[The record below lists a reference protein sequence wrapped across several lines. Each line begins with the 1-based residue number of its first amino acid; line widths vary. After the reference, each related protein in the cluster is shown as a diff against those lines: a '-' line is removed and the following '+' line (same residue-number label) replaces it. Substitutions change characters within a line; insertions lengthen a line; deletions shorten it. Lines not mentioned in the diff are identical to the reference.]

1 MYSRQEKEKAL
12 EIYKQTESVSATVR
26 ILGYPTREHL
36 YHWIYESK
44 RPKKERKQLP
54 FVGNPPE
61 HPRNP
66 SLDVKLDAIKRCFE
80 QGENVKFVSE
90 DIGYSRASI
99 YQWRKRYLKE
109 GTLGLMNSKNI
120 ASGELKEGLVST
132 ESYVLSTQEIK
143 ELRKQMLDM
152 QMEIDILKETI
163 NVLKKDPGIDQTA
176 LSNREKAVIIDALK
190 SKYSLPY
197 LLEKLHLPKSSYYYQ
212 EKNLSQPDKYFSL
225 RIRIKELFAESKK
238 RYGYRRIHALLKREA
253 IVVSEKIIR
262 RIMQEENLVV
272 KIKKTAKY
280 NSYAG
285 EVTPAVPNKIERNFS
300 AEKPNNKWLTDITEF
315 AIPAGKVYLS
325 PIVDCFDGLLVTWK
339 IGLSPDA
346 TLVNTM
352 LDDAISQLSPEEKPI
367 VHSDRGVHYRWSG
380 WIERMD
386 KAGLTRSMSKKGCSP
401 DNAACE
407 GVFGRL
413 KNEMFYN
420 TNWVGISI
428 SDFIDILNN
437 YLIWYN
443 ESRIKK
449 SLGYM
454 SPMEYRRSLGLAA

>member
-1 MYSRQEKEKAL
+1 MYSQEKKENAL
-12 EIYKQTESVSATVR
+12 KVFHQTNSVSETIR
-26 ILGYPTREHL
+26 ILGYPTRKQL
-36 YHWIYESK
+36 YNWIAAENA
-44 RPKKERKQLP
+44 PPKERKSLP
-54 FVGNPPE
+54 HIANPPE

-66 SLDVKLDAIKRCFE
+66 SLEIKLDAIKRCFKY
-80 QGENVKFVSE
+80 GESIKYVSE

-120 ASGELKEGLVST
+120 PSGDLKERTTPSESIVESSHEVTELKA
-132 ESYVLSTQEIK
+132 
-143 ELRKQMLDM
+143 QMLEM

-190 SKYSLPY
+190 TKYSLPH
-197 LLEKLHLPKSSYYYQ
+197 LLKKLHIAKSSYYYQ
-212 EKNLSQPDKYFSL
+212 EKVLIQPDKYFSL
-225 RIRIKELFAESKK
+225 RIHIKELFTENKN
-238 RYGYRRIHALLKREA
+238 RYGYRRIHALLKREG
-253 IVVSEKIIR
+253 IVASEKIIR

-272 KIKKTAKY
+272 KVKKTAKY

-285 EVTPAVPNKIERNFS
+285 EVTPAVPNEIERDFS
-300 AEKPNNKWLTDITEF
+300 AEKPNSKWLTDITEF

-325 PIVDCFDGLLVTWK
+325 PIVDCFDGLLVTWN

-367 VHSDRGVHYRWSG
+367 VHSDRGVHYRWPG

-401 DNAACE
+401 DNSACE

-420 TNWVGISI
+420 ADWTGISI
-428 SDFIDILNN
+428 SDFIEILNN
-437 YLIWYN
+437 YLVWYN

>member
-1 MYSRQEKEKAL
+1 MYSKEKKEVAL
-12 EIYKQTESVSATVR
+12 KVFHQTNSVSETIR
-26 ILGYPTREHL
+26 ILGYPTRKQL
-36 YHWIYESK
+36 YNWIAAEGVS
-44 RPKKERKQLP
+44 PKERKTLP
-54 FVGNPPE
+54 RIANPPE

-66 SLDVKLDAIKRCFE
+66 SLEIKLDAIKRCFE
-80 QGENVKFVSE
+80 YGESIKYVSE

-120 ASGELKEGLVST
+120 PSGELKEGVTPSDSIITPPNEVT
-132 ESYVLSTQEIK
+132 ELK
-143 ELRKQMLDM
+143 AQMLEM

-163 NVLKKDPGIDQTA
+163 NVLKKDPGFDQAA
-176 LSNREKAVIIDALK
+176 LNNREKAVIIDALK
-190 SKYSLPY
+190 TKYSLPH
-197 LLEKLHLPKSSYYYQ
+197 LLMKLHISKSSYYYQ
-212 EKNLSQPDKYFSL
+212 ERILFQPDKYFSL
-225 RIRIKELFAESKK
+225 RIHIKELFAENKN
-238 RYGYRRIHALLKREA
+238 RYGYRRIHALLKREG

-262 RIMQEENLVV
+262 RIMKEESLVV
-272 KIKKTAKY
+272 KVKKTAKY

-285 EVTPAVPNKIERNFS
+285 EVTPAVPNEIARDFS
-300 AEKPNNKWLTDITEF
+300 AEKPNSKWLTDITEF

-352 LDDAISQLSPEEKPI
+352 LDDAISQLSPEEKPV
-367 VHSDRGVHYRWSG
+367 VHSDRGVHYRWPG
-380 WIERMD
+380 WIERTE

-401 DNAACE
+401 DNSACE

-420 TNWVGISI
+420 TDWTGISI
-428 SDFIDILNN
+428 SDFIEILNN
-437 YLIWYN
+437 YLVWYN
-443 ESRIKK
+443 ESRIKQ

-454 SPMEYRRSLGLAA
+454 SPMEYRRSLGLVA

>member
-1 MYSRQEKEKAL
+1 MYSQEEKEVAL
-12 EIYKQTESVSATVR
+12 KVFHQTNSVSETIRV
-26 ILGYPTREHL
+26 LSYPSRKQL
-36 YHWIYESK
+36 YNWIAEEDT
-44 RPKKERKQLP
+44 PPKERKPLP
-54 FVGNPPE
+54 RIANPPV

-66 SLDVKLDAIKRCFE
+66 PLDIKLDAIKRCFE
-80 QGENVKFVSE
+80 YGEGIKSVSE

-109 GTLGLMNSKNI
+109 GALGLMNNKNI
-120 ASGELKEGLVST
+120 PPGKSKEGTTPSYSIVTPSNEVTELKA
-132 ESYVLSTQEIK
+132 
-143 ELRKQMLDM
+143 QMLEM

-163 NVLKKDPGIDQTA
+163 HVLKKDPGIDQTA
-176 LSNREKAVIIDALK
+176 LSNREKTVIIDALK
-190 SKYSLPY
+190 TKYSLSH
-197 LLEKLHLPKSSYYYQ
+197 LLKKLHISKSSYYYQ
-212 EKNLSQPDKYFSL
+212 EKVLFYPDKYLSL
-225 RIRIKELFAESKK
+225 RIHIKELFTENKN
-238 RYGYRRIHALLKREA
+238 RYGYRRVHALLKREG

-262 RIMQEENLVV
+262 RIMKEENLIV
-272 KIKKTAKY
+272 KVKKTAKY

-285 EVTPAVPNKIERNFS
+285 EVTPAVPNEIERNFS
-300 AEKPNNKWLTDITEF
+300 AERPNSKWLTDITEF

-339 IGLSPDA
+339 IGPSPDA

-352 LDDAISQLSPEEKPI
+352 LDDAIEQLSPGEKPI
-367 VHSDRGVHYRWSG
+367 VHSDRGVHYRWPG

-401 DNAACE
+401 DNSACE
-407 GVFGRL
+407 GLFGRL

-420 TNWVGISI
+420 TDWTGISI
-428 SDFIDILNN
+428 SDFTEILNN
-437 YLIWYN
+437 YLVWYN

-454 SPMEYRRSLGLAA
+454 SPMEYRRNLGLAD

>member
-1 MYSRQEKEKAL
+1 MYSKEQKANAL
-12 EIYKQTESVSATVR
+12 EVFHQTNSVSETIH
-26 ILGYPTREHL
+26 ILGYPTRRQL
-36 YHWIYESK
+36 YTWIAAENMV
-44 RPKKERKQLP
+44 KKERKQLP
-54 FVGNPPE
+54 RFANSPA

-66 SLDVKLDAIKRCFE
+66 PLDVKLDAIRRCFE
-80 QGENVKFVSE
+80 QGENIKYVSE

-109 GTLGLMNSKNI
+109 GTLGLMNHKNI
-120 ASGELKEGLVST
+120 LSGELKEGTTPAESSNSSSCEVT
-132 ESYVLSTQEIK
+132 ELK
-143 ELRKQMLDM
+143 MQMLEM

-163 NVLKKDPGIDQTA
+163 NVLKKDPGIDQAA

-190 SKYSLPY
+190 TKYSLPR
-197 LLEKLHLPKSSYYYQ
+197 LLEKLKLSKSSYYYQ
-212 EKNLSQPDKYFSL
+212 EKVISQPDKYFSV
-225 RIRIKELFAESKK
+225 RIRIRELFTENKN
-238 RYGYRRIHALLKREA
+238 RYGYRRIHAMLKREDF
-253 IVVSEKIIR
+253 IVSEKIVR
-262 RIMQEENLVV
+262 RIMHEENLVV
-272 KIKKTAKY
+272 KVKRTAKY

-285 EVTPAVPNKIERNFS
+285 EITPSVSNEIERDFS
-300 AEKPNNKWLTDITEF
+300 AEKPNSKWLTDITEF

-325 PIVDCFDGLLVTWK
+325 PIVDCFDGLLVAWK
-339 IGLSPDA
+339 IGLSPDS

-352 LDDAISQLSPEEKPI
+352 LDDAIRDLSPEEKPI
-367 VHSDRGVHYRWSG
+367 VHSDRGVHYRWTG

-401 DNAACE
+401 DNSACE

-420 TNWVGISI
+420 TDWAGITI

-437 YLIWYN
+437 YLVWYN

>member
-1 MYSRQEKEKAL
+1 MYSQEKKETAL
-12 EIYKQTESVSATVR
+12 KVFHQTNSVSETIR
-26 ILGYPTREHL
+26 ILGYPTRKQL
-36 YHWIYESK
+36 YNWLAVEDA
-44 RPKKERKQLP
+44 PPKERKQLP
-54 FVGNPPE
+54 RIANPPE

-66 SLDVKLDAIKRCFE
+66 SLEIKLGAIKRCFE
-80 QGENVKFVSE
+80 YGESIKYVSE

-109 GTLGLMNSKNI
+109 GMLGLMNNKNI
-120 ASGELKEGLVST
+120 PSGNLTEGTAPSKSIIDSSHEVTELKA
-132 ESYVLSTQEIK
+132 
-143 ELRKQMLDM
+143 QMLEM

-190 SKYSLPY
+190 TKYSLPN
-197 LLEKLHLPKSSYYYQ
+197 LLKKLHMAKSSYYYQ
-212 EKNLSQPDKYFSL
+212 KKVLTQSDKYFSL
-225 RIRIKELFAESKK
+225 RIHVKELFTQNKN
-238 RYGYRRIHALLKREA
+238 RYGYRRIYALLRRDG
-253 IVVSEKIIR
+253 IVVSEKIVR

-272 KIKKTAKY
+272 KVKKTAKY

-285 EVTPAVPNKIERNFS
+285 EVTPAVPNVIERDFS
-300 AEKPNNKWLTDITEF
+300 AEMPNRKWLTDITEF

-325 PIVDCFDGLLVTWK
+325 QIVDCYDGLLVAWK

-352 LDDAISQLSPEEKPI
+352 LDDAISQLPAGEKPI
-367 VHSDRGVHYRWSG
+367 VHSDRGVHYRWPG
-380 WIERMD
+380 WIERMNES
-386 KAGLTRSMSKKGCSP
+386 GLIRSMSKKGCSP

-407 GVFGRL
+407 GVFGRI

-420 TNWVGISI
+420 TDWTGISI
-428 SDFIDILNN
+428 SDFIETLNN
-437 YLIWYN
+437 YLVWYN
-443 ESRIKK
+443 ETRIKK